1 MPSDIGKNIKTDDLI
16 NISETFMA
24 LTRNFKQTILERAQR
39 DSTFRKAL
47 LVEAVNELLAGD
59 LETGKAMLRDYI
71 NATVS
76 FEPLAQKLDKNSKS
90 LQRMLSPNGNP
101 TSKSL
106 FSMLHVLQDRE
117 NIQLRVQPL

>member
-1 MPSDIGKNIKTDDLI
+1 
-16 NISETFMA
+16 MA